1 MNTCF
6 YLGAFKQWEVFIEL
20 EQVFIV
26 DKYLLNLNMLSP
38 SPRDGV
44 ASTAGAFLHSWSSRC
59 ASMGLISGL
68 LSWDRPREQGG

>member
-6 YLGAFKQWEVFIEL
+6 YLGAFKQWEVFI

-38 SPRDGV
+38 SPREGV
-44 ASTAGAFLHSWSSRC
+44 ARTAGALLHSWSSRC
-59 ASMGLISGL
+59 ASMGLVSGL
-68 LSWDRPREQGG
+68 LSWNKPREQGG